1 MELKYLIQAK
11 EPLEKL
17 FNYGYLPIKI
27 TYKLSKLFSLCQ
39 EEFNNCDKIKTN
51 LIKKHGTIK
60 ENGDC
65 VVDANTEAMQNFISE
80 YEELL
85 NQNVDISEFEIV
97 LSIDK
102 IVEIDET
109 LSIEK
114 RLNLSANDWVNISN
128 IIKIE

>member
-1 MELKYLIQAK
+1 
-11 EPLEKL
+11 
-17 FNYGYLPIKI
+17 
-27 TYKLSKLFSLCQ
+27 
-39 EEFNNCDKIKTN
+39 
-51 LIKKHGTIK
+51 
-60 ENGDC
+60 
-65 VVDANTEAMQNFISE
+65 MQNFISE